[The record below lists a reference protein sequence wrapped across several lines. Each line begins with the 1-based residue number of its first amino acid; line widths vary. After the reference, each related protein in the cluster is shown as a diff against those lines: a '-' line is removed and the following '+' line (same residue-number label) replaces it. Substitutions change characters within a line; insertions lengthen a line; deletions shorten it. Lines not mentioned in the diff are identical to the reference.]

1 MDSLLHYGGI
11 AILLLG
17 CVLALISL
25 VIGLPGTFLMVALA
39 LAYGLGTGFRDVG
52 WSTIGW
58 LALLAIVGEG
68 VEFAASAIGTSAGGR
83 PSRRASIWA
92 IAGALAGGIFG
103 TPILLGLGSLLGALV
118 GAFAGAALA
127 VGSEGASAGEALAA
141 GIAAMKGRLLG
152 FVVKAAIAVAMI
164 VIVAAAVF

>member
-25 VIGLPGTFLMVALA
+25 VIGLPGTFLIVALA
-39 LAYGLGTGFRDVG
+39 LAYGLGTGFRDLG

-68 VEFAASAIGTSAGGR
+68 VEFAASAIGAAGVR

-127 VGSEGASAGEALAA
+127 VGSEGASVREAIAA
-141 GIAAMKGRLLG
+141 GLAAMKGRLLG

-164 VIVAAAVF
+164 VVVAAAVF

>member
-25 VIGLPGTFLMVALA
+25 VIGLPGTFLIVALA
-39 LAYGLGTGFRDVG
+39 LLYGLGTSFRDVG

-58 LALLAIVGEG
+58 LALLAVVGEG
-68 VEFAASAIGTSAGGR
+68 VEFAASAIGTGGGR

-103 TPILLGLGSLLGALV
+103 TPILLGLGSLAGALV

-141 GIAAMKGRLLG
+141 GLAAMKGRLLG

-164 VIVAAAVF
+164 VVVAAAVF